1 MNKILKILSIL
12 VIGFVMFSCSTP
24 TNDPTHYV
32 PEESGPETP
41 VETPSDDPVE
51 ETPKVQTYSITF
63 VAGNSSVGDIDG
75 HIADT
80 LNKKP
85 DFKNIE
91 ANREVMFP
99 EWIYVETEEWNAE
112 IKVRYYNEGELGYGP
127 LNKIESTVM
136 DSDKNI
142 IVVYNDVREV

>member
-24 TNDPTHYV
+24 TNDPTPYV
-32 PEESGPETP
+32 PEPSGPETP
-41 VETPSDDPVE
+41 IETPSDNPVE

-91 ANREVMFP
+91 EGTEVMFP

-112 IKVRYYNEGELGYGP
+112 IQVRYYNEGQLGYGP

-136 DSDKNI
+136 DSNKNI
-142 IVVYNDVREV
+142 IVVFNDAR

>member
-12 VIGFVMFSCSTP
+12 IIGFVMFSCSTP
-24 TNDPTHYV
+24 TND
-32 PEESGPETP
+32 PETP

-85 DFKNIE
+85 GFKNIE
-91 ANREVMFP
+91 ANHEVAFP
-99 EWIYVETEEWNAE
+99 EWIYVETEKWNAE
-112 IKVRYYNEGELGYGP
+112 IKVWYYNEGVTYYGP
-127 LNKIESTVM
+127 LNKIKSTVM

-142 IVVYNDVREV
+142 IVKYRDAK

>member
-24 TNDPTHYV
+24 TNDPTPYV
-32 PEESGPETP
+32 PEPSGPETP
-41 VETPSDDPVE
+41 IETPSDDPVE

-63 VAGNSSVGDIDG
+63 VAGNPSNYDG
-75 HIADT
+75 PIADT
-80 LNKKP
+80 LNKNP

-91 ANREVMFP
+91 ANLEVMFP
-99 EWIYVETEEWNAE
+99 EWIYVEQWNCE
-112 IKVRYYNEGELGYGP
+112 VNVWYYYEGQLGYGP
-127 LNKIESTVM
+127 FNKIESTVM

-142 IVVYNDVREV
+142 IVVYNGCK

>member
-24 TNDPTHYV
+24 TNDPTN
-32 PEESGPETP
+32 
-41 VETPSDDPVE
+41 PVE
-51 ETPKVQTYSITF
+51 ETPAVPTYSITF
-63 VAGNSSVGDIDG
+63 VAASDSEGP
-75 HIADT
+75 IADE
-80 LNKKP
+80 LNKNS

-91 ANREVMFP
+91 ANFEVVFL
-99 EWIYVETEEWNAE
+99 EWVYVEEWDCE
-112 IKVRYYNEGELGYGP
+112 VQVWYYSEGTTGYNP

-142 IVVYNDVREV
+142 IVVFNDVR